1 MSLKKPPERL
11 ALSKRKQRSK
21 PSAGLL
27 LKLRRRKVMTL
38 ASICSMLLIYS
49 KHTMPSGSKSMLIRN
64 GRRRKPILMLYMMH
78 ATNRSL
84 PMEIS
89 QGS

>member
-1 MSLKKPPERL
+1 MSLKKSPERL

-21 PSAGLL
+21 PWAGLL
-27 LKLRRRKVMTL
+27 LKPRSKKVMTL
-38 ASICSMLLIYS
+38 VSICSMLLISS

-64 GRRRKPILMLYMMH
+64 GRRRKLILMLYMMH